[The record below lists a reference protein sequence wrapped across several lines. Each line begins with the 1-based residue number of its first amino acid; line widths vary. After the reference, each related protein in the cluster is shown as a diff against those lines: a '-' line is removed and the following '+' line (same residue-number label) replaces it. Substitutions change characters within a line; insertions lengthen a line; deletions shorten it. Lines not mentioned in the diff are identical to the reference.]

1 MNVQWRPSP
10 NCSSAARRRGGVRGL
25 VLHDTECNLAAA
37 LTTFATPNSVSAHYV
52 IDRDGAVYQCV
63 HDEDVAYHVA
73 AFGANGALNRNRP
86 SWLRWPDDYE
96 AAGRRYSATN
106 AVTIGIELVGFASEG
121 YTPEQYAML
130 GALCGELCQR
140 WGLSPTLLPDAGADA
155 TIVTHGWLQTDRV
168 DPGPHFDWAAL
179 RAALAVPAPAPEGDP
194 GEQQETRPERREEE
208 QMAQSA
214 LTDDQRRILER
225 MAGLHANADSIVEW
239 INTIGALQQA
249 NAELTRQLQQLQ
261 EQSLVRER
269 KIARVTITYD
279 DGTQSVVGSQ

>member
-10 NCSSAARRRGGVRGL
+10 NCSSAARRRGGVRAL

-37 LTTFATPNSVSAHYV
+37 LNTFATPKSVSAHYV
-52 IDRDGAVYQCV
+52 IGRDGAVYQCV
-63 HDEDVAYHVA
+63 KEEDVAYHVA
-73 AFGANGALNRNRP
+73 AFGANAQLNRNRP
-86 SWLRWPDDYE
+86 SWLRWPDDYN
-96 AAGRRYSATN
+96 GRYSAIN
-106 AVTIGIELVGFASEG
+106 ALTIGIELVGFASEG
-121 YTPEQYAML
+121 YTPEQYASL

-140 WGLSPTLLPDAGADA
+140 WGLSPTLLPDAPDAGAGA
-155 TIVTHGWLQTDRV
+155 TIVTHGWLQTDRS

-179 RAALAVPAPAPEGDP
+179 RAALAVPAPEP

-249 NAELTRQLQQLQ
+249 NAELEQQL
-261 EQSLVRER
+261 RELLASVGAR
-269 KIARVTITYD
+269 KIARVTITYE
-279 DGTQSVVGSQ
+279 DGTCEAIDATG